1 VTGHTE
7 VVRTR
12 RILTLLCFLVA
23 LGAAPAEAAAP
34 GDGTLSIRDARGM
47 VQLTSRGTMIGR
59 IASGKLTVIDPNP
72 YDNRRAIVLGAE
84 KRVTSRN
91 LKTTVYSGQDIRL
104 RVTGGRANVRFNG
117 RGIHLS
123 AVGRGS
129 GLLDGTG
136 DVSTGVF
143 FDGVWSLNDE
153 DYHSLPD
160 VLTGFDLV
168 GPPRERS

>member
-1 VTGHTE
+1 
-7 VVRTR
+7 VRTR
-12 RILTLLCFLVA
+12 RLFILLVFLVA
-23 LGAAPAEAAAP
+23 VGAAPAQAGAP
-34 GDGTLSIRDARGM
+34 SEGTLSVRDGRGM
-47 VQLTSRGTMIGR
+47 LQLTSRGTMIGR
-59 IASGKLTVIDPNP
+59 IASGKLTVVDPNP

-104 RVTGGRANVRFNG
+104 RVTGGRANVKFNG

-129 GLLDGTG
+129 GLVDGTG
-136 DVSTGVF
+136 DLSTGVF

-160 VLTGFDLV
+160 VLTGFDLA
-168 GPPRERS
+168 GPPPERG